1 MKVIFP
7 SVQYLIY
14 GNELNFV
21 KRGRDFFFA
30 ASKNERERA
39 QDS

>member
-21 KRGRDFFFA
+21 KRGRDFFFT

-39 QDS
+39 QAS